1 MLSICILIFVVLETA
16 NVVILYFKTD
26 SRIGNGVAVFDD
38 WELSKKDENMHL
50 FIKYLVY
57 WVAGTKLIFICLL
70 LVIAMYGDD
79 LVQKFGVGAMV
90 LSISSYYWKLAP
102 IMKQLDLNQKITPQ
116 GYSKY
121 LNMMIAGFLL
131 MFGGAL
137 VYSIVK

>member
-1 MLSICILIFVVLETA
+1 MLSICSWIFVVLETA
-16 NVVILYFKTD
+16 NVIILYFQTD